1 MVKFSVTT
9 IFILQMPKFSKRKFG
24 IEISVD
30 GEFAK
35 VEDIVQLNIEIQTM
49 CKSLRKFLPSQL

>member
-1 MVKFSVTT
+1 
-9 IFILQMPKFSKRKFG
+9 MPKFSERKFG

-49 CKSLRKFLPSQL
+49 CKSLKKFLPSQL

>member
-30 GEFAK
+30 GEFVK

-49 CKSLRKFLPSQL
+49 CKSLKKFLPSQL